1 MLVFCVPGTL
11 LNQFDERDIEKINN
25 DDLYVWL
32 FVKHKQKDVDKAI
45 DMIVS
50 IEHVVRIYVNAV
62 LEQVLS
68 IAEKHQIYRQC
79 DFFLTYVG

>member
-50 IEHVVRIYVNAV
+50 I
-62 LEQVLS
+62 
-68 IAEKHQIYRQC
+68 
-79 DFFLTYVG
+79 LTCGWYICKYCTRTSSFHC